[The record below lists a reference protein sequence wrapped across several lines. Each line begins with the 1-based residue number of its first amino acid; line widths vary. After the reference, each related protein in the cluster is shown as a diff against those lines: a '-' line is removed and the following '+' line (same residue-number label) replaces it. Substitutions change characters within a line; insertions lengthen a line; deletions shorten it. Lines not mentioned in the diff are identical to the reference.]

1 MQNLE
6 EAYKKAMQEEVP
18 DLWARIEDK
27 LPEKKKKKKIISI
40 TRYMGLAAAALFLC
54 VLIPGVISITRGA
67 KTADSAANEREE
79 VAYDAAYDAEYNADY
94 EMQYSGMADSGAGED
109 GASTAGTFEE
119 KAEQSA
125 PAEAE
130 PESLKESTAEDMTAN
145 NTMQDAETV
154 MDENMFD
161 AAAPVGA
168 EHINV
173 SLTVEEI
180 VQYDGYK
187 VLVLSA
193 EDGNL
198 CKAYMEEEVKE
209 NLFVGEKYEFMLQKQ
224 EGEDWDYAVLAVE

>member
-6 EAYKKAMQEEVP
+6 ESYKKSQQEEIP
-18 DLWARIEDK
+18 DLWARIEEK
-27 LPEKKKKKKIISI
+27 LPEKKKKNKIISI

-67 KTADSAANEREE
+67 KSSDSAMTERAD
-79 VAYDAAYDAEYNADY
+79 VALDEAYDAENSADY
-94 EMQYSGMADSGAGED
+94 EVQYSGMADSGAGED
-109 GASTAGTFEE
+109 GALTAGTFEE

-168 EHINV
+168 EHISL
-173 SLTVEEI
+173 SLTVEKIAEC
-180 VQYDGYK
+180 DGYK

-198 CKAYMEEEVKE
+198 CKAYMGEDVEEP
-209 NLFVGEKYEFMLQKQ
+209 LLVGEMYEFVLQKQ
-224 EGEDWDYAVLAVE
+224 EGEDWDYTVIAVE